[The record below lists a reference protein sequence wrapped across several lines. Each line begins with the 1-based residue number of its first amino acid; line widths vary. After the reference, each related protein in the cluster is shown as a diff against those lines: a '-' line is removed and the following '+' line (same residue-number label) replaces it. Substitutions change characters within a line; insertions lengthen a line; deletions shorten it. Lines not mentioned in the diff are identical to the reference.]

1 MTHPVRHGR
10 GGLSATLHELDDL
23 RARMDQLMHAVFPIG
38 GYPESGTGEPWAPL
52 ADIVDTEDAYLVELE
67 LPGVDKDQ
75 ITVEVA
81 EGELDIHGEIKE
93 KEHTGVVRRHARR
106 MGRFD
111 YRTTLPPNS
120 DTEHVSADLTS
131 GVLTVRVPKTETGRG
146 HRIEITG

>member
-10 GGLSATLHELDDL
+10 GGLSAALHELDDL
-23 RARMDQLMHAVFPIG
+23 RTRMDQLMHAVFPIG

-52 ADIVDTEDAYLVELE
+52 ADIMDTEDAYLVELE
-67 LPGVDKDQ
+67 LPGVNKDQ

-93 KEHTGVVRRHARR
+93 KEHTGVVRRHTRR
-106 MGRFD
+106 TGQFD

-131 GVLTVRVPKTETGRG
+131 GVLTVRVPKTETGKG

>member
-23 RARMDQLMHAVFPIG
+23 RTRMDQLMRAVFPIG

-81 EGELDIHGEIKE
+81 EGDHVDEAMSRGWSVLAVGPASVVTEPDAVRGL
-93 KEHTGVVRRHARR
+93 VRRAHTEPWPGGARD
-106 MGRFD
+106 MW
-111 YRTTLPPNS
+111 
-120 DTEHVSADLTS
+120 VSIRPTRL
-131 GVLTVRVPKTETGRG
+131 TGR
-146 HRIEITG
+146 RVAPVDQ

>member
-1 MTHPVRHGR
+1 
-10 GGLSATLHELDDL
+10 
-23 RARMDQLMHAVFPIG
+23 MDQLMRAVFPIG

-93 KEHTGVVRRHARR
+93 KEHTGVVRRHTRR
-106 MGRFD
+106 MGQFD

-131 GVLTVRVPKTETGRG
+131 GVLTVRVPKTETGKG